1 MIDDRPLADP
11 RLARL
16 SRPALIVGLAG
27 LAVCLIGGVFDPGQ
41 AFRSYLVG
49 YAIWFE
55 LPLGCLALSLL
66 QFLTG
71 GLWGLAIRRIVEAGA
86 RTMPLMAV
94 LFVPLF
100 FGLPDLYLWAQPAVV
115 AQDPLLQHKSPYLN
129 VPGYIVRAVIYF
141 AVWCAL
147 AFVLSRWSAEQDRTG
162 NPQLL
167 GRLQRLSA
175 AGAVLLGV
183 TATFAAIDWLMSLE
197 PHWYST
203 VYGAIVAWGAVLTSM
218 AFAIVVLILLARRPP
233 LADLLS
239 PLLLNEL
246 GSLLLAF
253 LILWAYMSY
262 FQYLLIWAGNLTEE
276 IPWFLRRAYG
286 EWQPVAV
293 FVVLVSFAVPFF
305 LLLFRGLKRNVRT
318 LGAITTLLLLT
329 RPIDMFWLVKPA
341 FVTEGW
347 LLHWLDVAAVV
358 GLGGVWL
365 AAFAWLLA
373 RRPLLPLR
381 DPRLAETK
389 VEAVHGRA

>member
-129 VPGYIVRAVIYF
+129 VPGYIVRTVIYF

-162 NPQLL
+162 DPQLL

-197 PHWYST
+197 PHWFST

-318 LGAITTLLLLT
+318 LGAITALLLLT

-358 GLGGVWL
+358 GVGGVWL